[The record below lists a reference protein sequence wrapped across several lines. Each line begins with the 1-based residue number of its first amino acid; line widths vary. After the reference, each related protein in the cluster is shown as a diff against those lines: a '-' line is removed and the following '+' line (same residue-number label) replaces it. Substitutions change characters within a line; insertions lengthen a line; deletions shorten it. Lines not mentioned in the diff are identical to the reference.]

1 MPNMLSN
8 LNFDLIFAKRKT
20 ITDVNQIF
28 QQNPKQNHTAEVS
41 VSHFLHSNR
50 FNFWKECSHLTRMQ
64 LGKKLCHLEALCNE
78 TYPQNKQGKFHSIT
92 IANWSNQVVPN

>member
-8 LNFDLIFAKRKT
+8 LNFGLIFGKRKT

-41 VSHFLHSNR
+41 VSHFLHSTDS
-50 FNFWKECSHLTRMQ
+50 NFQRNAHICHECNS
-64 LGKKLCHLEALCNE
+64 GKNYV
-78 TYPQNKQGKFHSIT
+78 T
-92 IANWSNQVVPN
+92 